1 MFLSCEGLTTAKIE
15 FRDQVASSY
24 ALSHMFYGCSNL
36 MDVWCN
42 MRIGF
47 TFDLT
52 HEWLLG
58 VAEGGTY
65 HHSSLINSNLIVHD
79 RECTAIEIHSKSL
92 LPFRIKKY
100 ETVAILR
107 IIPTLECHAIIS

>member
-65 HHSSLINSNLIVHD
+65 HHSSLINSNLIVSPAANVKVVWSYDVALQDH
-79 RECTAIEIHSKSL
+79 EIVE
-92 LPFRIKKY
+92 LPLRY
-100 ETVAILR
+100 TRTV
-107 IIPTLECHAIIS
+107 LE

>member
-1 MFLSCEGLTTAKIE
+1 MSCEGLTTAKIE
-15 FRDQVASSY
+15 FNDQVASSY
-24 ALSHMFYGCSNL
+24 ALSHMFYDCSNL
-36 MDVWCN
+36 VDVWCN

-65 HHSSLINSNLIVHD
+65 HHSSLINSNLIVND
-79 RECTAIEIHSKSL
+79 TSSVPEGWACVVG
-92 LPFRIKKY
+92 Y
-100 ETVAILR
+100 EMSGD
-107 IIPTLECHAIIS
+107 ENNS